1 MSLIGL
7 RAQREGGSRGGPNVH
22 SSFDPSAFGCVQ
34 SFLPPSAGR
43 TSLPPPPPPA
53 KDYPSVSPLL
63 WLPARPP
70 SRPTASGAPT
80 LIEVAG
86 GNVSGTGRGRRDQMS
101 LLPSEELVLSA

>member
-34 SFLPPSAGR
+34 SFLPPLGRPDLPAAAAAAGQGLPIRVPSA
-43 TSLPPPPPPA
+43 LAACPPA
-53 KDYPSVSPLL
+53 
-63 WLPARPP
+63 
-70 SRPTASGAPT
+70 RPTASGAPT

-101 LLPSEELVLSA
+101 LLPSEELVVSA